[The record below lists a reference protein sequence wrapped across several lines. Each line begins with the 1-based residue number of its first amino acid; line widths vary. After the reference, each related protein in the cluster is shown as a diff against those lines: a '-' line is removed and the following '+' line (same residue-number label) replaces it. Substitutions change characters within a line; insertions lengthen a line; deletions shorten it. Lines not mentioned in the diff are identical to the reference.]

1 MAGSDPSYTTCPL
14 CWQSLNSSCV
24 TLVEDD
30 SPAGTDVQRMNSS
43 KPESEKTNA
52 RLMVSF
58 PVFLTLIQVSEG
70 IKTIAPAWT
79 SRSCV
84 PSQTCALPFWIN
96 KISSWPRCLCL
107 GMRPPAGTS
116 SVPANIFCEPPFL
129 RSILIVNG
137 PVGTGVSLG
146 LRTRCSPSAFLE
158 NQRRYPAISGRL
170 RMCILQDDT
179 TRTEEYACHA

>member
-1 MAGSDPSYTTCPL
+1 MAGSNPSYTTCPL

-43 KPESEKTNA
+43 KPGSEKTNA

-84 PSQTCALPFWIN
+84 PSQTCALPVSIN

-107 GMRPPAGTS
+107 GIMPPTGIS
-116 SVPANIFCEPPFL
+116 SVPANTFCEPPLL

-137 PVGTGVSLG
+137 PVGTEVSLG
-146 LRTRCSPSAFLE
+146 LRT
-158 NQRRYPAISGRL
+158 RRYPAISGRL
-170 RMCILQDDT
+170 RMCNLQGDT
-179 TRTEEYACHA
+179 KRTEEYGCHA